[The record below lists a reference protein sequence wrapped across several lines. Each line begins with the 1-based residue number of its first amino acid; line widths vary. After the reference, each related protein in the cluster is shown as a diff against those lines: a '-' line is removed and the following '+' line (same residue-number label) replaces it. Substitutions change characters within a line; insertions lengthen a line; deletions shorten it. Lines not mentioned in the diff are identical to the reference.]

1 MVSIYS
7 FCLFVEDC
15 HRDRS
20 SVRSPCWRSDE
31 GQTLLGL
38 RKIAKIQHTRYP
50 TSPFIPHH
58 HPSPITPAKNLV
70 APRSAVGPRTT

>member
-38 RKIAKIQHTRYP
+38 RKIAKIQHTLHATRP
-50 TSPFIPHH
+50 AHSFLTTTH
-58 HPSPITPAKNLV
+58 HPSLPPKTLSHHA
-70 APRSAVGPRTT
+70 AP